1 MEQEIEAS
9 RNINDLQGLEIET
22 FKIEELA
29 ELDVNAAEVSVSLCS
44 STTSSSCGLVF
55 RQLRH

>member
-44 STTSSSCGLVF
+44 STTSSSCG
-55 RQLRH
+55 